1 LGARLPQINRVH
13 LLKKSIAPTTPAP
26 TVGGIG
32 IEAELLKMLDGGVDS
47 AVAICVGT
55 SEGTRTPD
63 GRKTAAWNG
72 HVDPGNGAQ
81 NQGSF
86 SYQHSAASPKE
97 ADLQQ
102 IKKFKDVLL
111 PKFLRILPRLKTR
124 TDGEIKRL
132 FLCVCDCFTQSEAA
146 CTAKGGFLD
155 QISANGNYPPTID
168 RVTDCRVDSYYDPT
182 TERLDA
188 PGFGNSIERLYNDQH
203 RRTEAVID
211 TAKKLGIF

>member
-1 LGARLPQINRVH
+1 M
-13 LLKKSIAPTTPAP
+13 
-26 TVGGIG
+26 
-32 IEAELLKMLDGGVDS
+32 EAELLKLLDGGVDS
-47 AVAICVGT
+47 PVAICVGV

-72 HVDPGNGAQ
+72 HTDPGNQAQ

-86 SYQHSAASPKE
+86 SYQHSAASPKD

-102 IKKFKDVLL
+102 IKKLKDVLL
-111 PKFLRILPRLKTR
+111 PKFLKILPRLKTR
-124 TDGEIKRL
+124 TDDEIKRL

-168 RVTDCRVDSYYDPT
+168 RVTDWRVQSYYDPHT
-182 TERLDA
+182 GELDA
-188 PGFGNSIERLYNDQH
+188 PGFLNNIETLTADQA
-203 RRTEAVID
+203 RRTEAIIQ
-211 TAKKLGIF
+211 TGKSLKLF

>member
-1 LGARLPQINRVH
+1 
-13 LLKKSIAPTTPAP
+13 LLK
-26 TVGGIG
+26 
-32 IEAELLKMLDGGVDS
+32 LLEGGVDS
-47 AVAICVGT
+47 PVAICVGT

-63 GRKTAAWNG
+63 GRKTAAWAG

-86 SYQHSAASPKE
+86 SYQHSAASPKD

-102 IKKFKDVLL
+102 IKKLRDILL

-124 TDGEIKRL
+124 TTNEIKIL
-132 FLCVCDCFTQSEAA
+132 FLCVSDCFTQSEAA

-168 RVTDCRVDSYYDPT
+168 LVTDWRVQSYYDPT
-182 TERLDA
+182 TGELDA
-188 PGFGNSIERLYNDQH
+188 PGFSNSVERLYRDQH

-211 TAKKLGIF
+211 TAKSLGIF